1 MNPALTPLSRIR
13 EMSNAELV
21 AFAKEHSTLTI
32 LEREFLRRM
41 EHMSKVLSS
50 GKNLVESDEY
60 RYFIRDKVGIL
71 NGALVRSK

>member
-1 MNPALTPLSRIR
+1 MNPALTPLSQIR

-41 EHMSKVLSS
+41 DGVSS
-50 GKNLVESDEY
+50 VPRDRLQGRNPER
-60 RYFIRDKVGIL
+60 RYCKE
-71 NGALVRSK
+71 